1 MKCLALGYDYVMLG
15 KLFSQT
21 YEACGEIRTHIV
33 VGDNN
38 DIYADNNILSVD
50 KTAVNFYGNFKKVFL
65 ERKYYGM
72 SSELGQIDISGGAN
86 KNPEGI
92 STWVQIKWP
101 LNELKDI
108 IESSL
113 RSAMSY
119 TNSTNLQTFKDSE
132 FKQMSPRE
140 FELYYK

>member
-1 MKCLALGYDYVMLG
+1 MKKTVSLVLVLSMIAAVVIGFGTAENAQTLSNTEKALAL
-15 KLFSQT
+15 
-21 YEACGEIRTHIV
+21 
-33 VGDNN
+33 
-38 DIYADNNILSVD
+38 
-50 KTAVNFYGNFKKVFL
+50 
-65 ERKYYGM
+65 
-72 SSELGQIDISGGAN
+72 
-86 KNPEGI
+86 I